1 MKYIMCSRHFPK
13 GHPKAGRPTGFVEKI
28 LYDLVSRK
36 VCMKS
41 KAVEWARATGIDEY
55 HPMYYI
61 DTFNQYECT
70 MPKGH
75 TIRPGSRFKPGE
87 MVSLRVWSDKPYHS
101 KQIEFAQV
109 EVKRTWSIEI
119 NNRFG
124 AASFEGVIDGKIFA
138 QLHYGNDR
146 DLNKDGLIKLAAND
160 GLELE
165 DFVDWFAIH
174 PKKKE
179 QVFKGQIICWSDEI
193 DYTPDSKTIKAEV

>member
-13 GHPKAGRPTGFVEKI
+13 GHPKAGQPTFFVEKI
-28 LYDLVSRK
+28 LNCYRDNFQLPDSFK
-36 VCMKS
+36 PWIDSYAALLKGEDYL
-41 KAVEWARATGIDEY
+41 KAVAIKELK
-55 HPMYYI
+55 P
-61 DTFNQYECT
+61 
-70 MPKGH
+70 H
-75 TIRPGSRFKPGE
+75 TIRPGSRFKPGD
-87 MVSLRVWSDKPYHS
+87 MVSLRVWSGAPYRS

-193 DYTPDSKTIKAEV
+193 DYTPDSKTIKE